1 MEKLLKM
8 RSAKILVGIVWMLS
22 LIGIAVAGVGMLFQY
37 EWSDH
42 QQMQSAYGN
51 MTENLA
57 DNLSAAVLQT
67 IVEENTNQIS
77 HRLDELGEN
86 FDYAVIEGTNDDSWK
101 EDVQDRQT
109 YLYAS
114 DGFNGSYLN
123 YFEGGNC
130 GSYYFQTSST
140 LGMAWNDAWYDGYD
154 DRNGYV
160 DPSVRT
166 ESEDAML
173 STEAESGTEWSTEPG
188 LTESDSIVVYRV
200 FYQPLPEIEAG
211 SARAE
216 LEHMF
221 GWIRDGADLFA
232 LLLVVG
238 VSMFLLSTLF
248 LIWSAGHR
256 MGREQVSLCGL
267 DKIPLGVLMAG
278 TWCMEIAI
286 CCVIASIGT
295 GYAYLNIRT
304 MIGLIVLMLFV
315 AGTVFLPFAM
325 SVVTRLKCHCFW
337 RYTLLYYGWKP
348 FGCVLRWFRDS
359 IRKLYENL
367 SLSWKVVLCVIGVDL
382 LLLCSTMLVI
392 EIFQSEGLLVL
403 WIAWCVVIQIVFACL
418 FAIQLTQLKEGGERI
433 AAGDLRTPIDTDGMF
448 WEFKRHGENLNKARA
463 GIQLA
468 VQERMKSEHFRTELI
483 TNVSHDIKTPLT
495 SIINYV
501 DLMKKEDIQ
510 DETVLS
516 YMEVLDRQSAR
527 LKKLIEDLME
537 VSKASTGNLSVNLE
551 RCDVAVLFT
560 QLIGEYEDRA
570 AEHELSFVCSRPKN
584 PVPILADSRHLWRV
598 FDNLLNNICKYAM
611 PGTRVYVEL
620 LVEPGSEGAVSETGG
635 QAEGSQAVI
644 IFKNISCSPLNIS
657 SEELMER
664 FVRGDS
670 SRNTEGSGLGLSIAQ
685 SLMELMHGKLSLAID
700 GDLFK
705 VTLRF
710 PIVR

>member
-1 MEKLLKM
+1 MEKLLRM
-8 RSAKILVGIVWMLS
+8 RSAKILAGIFWILS
-22 LIGIAVAGVGMLFQY
+22 LMGIAVSGVAMAFQY
-37 EWSDH
+37 EWTEY
-42 QQMQSAYGN
+42 QQMQNAYGN
-51 MTENLA
+51 
-57 DNLSAAVLQT
+57 
-67 IVEENTNQIS
+67 
-77 HRLDELGEN
+77 
-86 FDYAVIEGTNDDSWK
+86 
-101 EDVQDRQT
+101 
-109 YLYAS
+109 
-114 DGFNGSYLN
+114 
-123 YFEGGNC
+123 
-130 GSYYFQTSST
+130 
-140 LGMAWNDAWYDGYD
+140 
-154 DRNGYV
+154 
-160 DPSVRT
+160 
-166 ESEDAML
+166 
-173 STEAESGTEWSTEPG
+173 
-188 LTESDSIVVYRV
+188 
-200 FYQPLPEIEAG
+200 
-211 SARAE
+211 
-216 LEHMF
+216 
-221 GWIRDGADLFA
+221 LFA
-232 LLLVVG
+232 FLLVV
-238 VSMFLLSTLF
+238 SACMFLISTLF

-256 MGREQVSLCGL
+256 TGCEPVSLCRM
-267 DKIPLGVLMAG
+267 DKVPLEVLAAG
-278 TWCMEIAI
+278 TWGMELAV
-286 CCVIASIGT
+286 CGVIAGICT
-295 GYAYLNIRT
+295 GYSYLNIRT
-304 MIGLIVLMLFV
+304 MIGLIGLMLFV
-315 AGTVFLPFAM
+315 AGAVFLPFAM

-337 RYTLLYYGWKP
+337 RYTLIYYCWKP

-359 IRKLYENL
+359 IRKLCENL
-367 SLSWKVVLCVIGVDL
+367 SLTWKAALCVIGVDL
-382 LLLCSTMLVI
+382 ALLCSTMIVVG
-392 EIFQSEGLLVL
+392 IFHSEGMLVL
-403 WIAWCVVIQIVFACL
+403 WIVWCVVLQIVFACL
-418 FAIQLTQLKEGGERI
+418 FALQLTRLKEGGERL
-433 AAGDLRTPIDTDGMF
+433 ASGDLTTQIDTDGMI

-570 AEHELSFVCSRPKN
+570 AEHELSFVCSSPKT

-598 FDNLLNNICKYAM
+598 FDNLLNNICKYAL

-620 LVEPGSEGAVSETGG
+620 LVESCSEGTVSAAGG
-635 QAEGSQAVI
+635 QTEETQAVI
-644 IFKNISCSPLNIS
+644 VFKNISRSSLNIS

-685 SLMELMHGKLSLAID
+685 SLMELMHGKLSLDID

-710 PIVR
+710 PIVK